1 MPEAASERSAEQS
14 TDRVAA
20 PAAAPAADRP
30 RPQAAR
36 RTAPTPLIR
45 IGLGLF
51 VVGLLA
57 VAVILVLF
65 FSGVR
70 DLPLWA
76 NLVAGLAPVGFGLVL
91 VGIFRDA
98 RRSSRSRPAL

>member
-14 TDRVAA
+14 TDRV
-20 PAAAPAADRP
+20 AAPAADRP

-45 IGLGLF
+45 IGLSLF